1 MIERIRQLE
10 EQSLALEPDVGARA
24 QMLEKVV
31 RYTEEFL
38 NRQPRDPV
46 FCVSDHEGAGLLDS
60 PIAEDPID
68 IDTAIGLYREN
79 VERPGINP
87 ASPWHLGYVPGG
99 GLYHAA
105 LGDFLAAVTNRYSGI
120 FLASP
125 GAVRMERMVLGWLG
139 SVFGFPHT
147 MAGDLTSGG
156 SIAHLSGIV
165 AARESRGLKARDF
178 ERTVVYLTPQT
189 HHCVEKA
196 LGVAGMK
203 ECVQR
208 TIALDD
214 HHRMSA
220 AALAAAIKADLAGGL
235 NPWMI
240 VASAGT
246 TDTGAVDPLEAIAD
260 IAERYSLWMQV
271 DGAYGGVFAL
281 LDYGKRLLRGI
292 ERSDA
297 VIVNPH
303 KGLFLPYG
311 SGAILV
317 RDGAALRA
325 AHRYSANYMQDEETL
340 ASEDEISPADLS
352 PELTRH
358 FRGLRLWLPLKL
370 LGVAPF
376 RAALEEK
383 LLLARYFYERI
394 QEIDGFEV
402 GPYPDLS
409 IVAFRYVPKRGDA
422 NAFNQALVL
431 VLQKDGRTFLSST
444 NIDGVFMLRVAVLSF
459 RTHLEQIDRTID
471 ILQEKV
477 RELESA
483 KSPQAARDDLPQSV
497 SSTGGTL

>member
-1 MIERIRQLE
+1 MIERIQQLE
-10 EQSLALEPDVGARA
+10 KQSRVLEPDAGARA
-24 QMLEKVV
+24 QMLKKVV
-31 RYTEEFL
+31 RYTEAFL
-38 NRQPRDPV
+38 EALPRAPV
-46 FCVSDHEGAGLLDS
+46 YCASDDEGAGFLDS
-60 PIAEDPID
+60 PVAEDPID
-68 IDTAIGLYREN
+68 IDTALDLYRKD

-105 LGDFLAAVTNRYSGI
+105 LGDFLAAVTNRYAGI
-120 FLASP
+120 FIASP
-125 GAVRMERMVLGWLG
+125 GAVRMERMVLRWLG
-139 SVFGFPHT
+139 NVIGFPHT
-147 MAGDLTSGG
+147 MVGDLTSGG

-165 AARESRGLKARDF
+165 AARESRGLKACDF
-178 ERTVVYLTPQT
+178 ERTVVYLTPHT
-189 HHCVEKA
+189 HHCVKKA

-203 ECVQR
+203 ECVPR
-208 TIALDD
+208 TIELDN
-214 HHRMSA
+214 HYRMSA
-220 AALAAAIKADLAGGL
+220 AALEATIKADLAGGH
-235 NPWMI
+235 NPWMV

-246 TDTGAVDPLEAIAD
+246 TDTGAVDPLGPIAD
-260 IAERYSLWMQV
+260 IAERYGVWMQT

-317 RDGAALRA
+317 RDGAALRQ
-325 AHRYSANYMQDEETL
+325 AHRYSAHYMQDEETL
-340 ASEDEISPADLS
+340 ASADEISPADLS

-370 LGVAPF
+370 LGVGPF

-394 QEIDGFEV
+394 QEIEGFEV

-409 IVAFRYVPKRGDA
+409 IVAFRYVPKHGEA

-431 VLQKDGRTFLSST
+431 AVQRDGRTFLSST

-459 RTHLEQIDRTID
+459 RTHLEQIDTTIK
-471 ILQEKV
+471 ILKEKV
-477 RELESA
+477 RELESREV
-483 KSPQAARDDLPQSV
+483 AA
-497 SSTGGTL
+497 GGAR

>member
-1 MIERIRQLE
+1 MIEKIRQLE
-10 EQSLALEPDVGARA
+10 EQSRLLEPDAGTRA
-24 QMLEKVV
+24 QMLERVV
-31 RYTEEFL
+31 RYTEVFL
-38 NRQPRDPV
+38 DGLPRTPV
-46 FCVSDHEGAGLLDS
+46 YRASDDEGAGLLES

-68 IDTAIGLYREN
+68 IDTALDLHREN

-125 GAVRMERMVLGWLG
+125 GAVRMERMVLRWLG
-139 SVFGFPHT
+139 DVIGYPHT

-165 AARESRGLKARDF
+165 AARESHGLKARDF

-189 HHCVEKA
+189 HHCVKKS

-203 ECVQR
+203 ECVKR
-208 TIALDD
+208 IITLDD
-214 HHRMSA
+214 HYRMKA
-220 AALAAAIKADLAGGL
+220 VALEAAIKEDLAAGL
-235 NPWMI
+235 KPWMV

-260 IAERYSLWMQV
+260 IAERYDLWMQV

-281 LDYGKRLLRGI
+281 LDYGKRLFTGI

-297 VIVNPH
+297 VVINPH

-317 RDGAALRA
+317 RDGVALRE

-340 ASEDEISPADLS
+340 ASGDEISPADLS

-383 LLLARYFYERI
+383 LLLARHFYEQI
-394 QEIDGFEV
+394 QKIDGFEV

-409 IVAFRYVPKRGDA
+409 IVAFRYIPKRGDA

-431 VLQKDGRTFLSST
+431 ALQKDGRTFLSST

-459 RTHLEQIDRTID
+459 RTHLEQIDRTIE

-477 RELESA
+477 HELESDEFA
-483 KSPQAARDDLPQSV
+483 P
-497 SSTGGTL
+497 GGER

>member
-10 EQSLALEPDVGARA
+10 ERSRVLEPDAGARV

-31 RYTEEFL
+31 RYTEVFL
-38 NRQPRDPV
+38 EGLPRAPV
-46 FCVSDHEGAGLLDS
+46 FCASDDEGAGLLES
-60 PIAEDPID
+60 PIVEDPID
-68 IDTAIGLYREN
+68 IETALDLHREN

-87 ASPWHLGYVPGG
+87 ASPGHLGYVPGG

-125 GAVRMERMVLGWLG
+125 GAVRMERMVLRWLG
-139 SVFGFPHT
+139 DVIGFPHT

-165 AARESRGLKARDF
+165 SARESRGLKARDF

-189 HHCVEKA
+189 HHCVKKA

-208 TIALDD
+208 IIALDD
-214 HHRMSA
+214 RYRMSA
-220 AALAAAIKADLAGGL
+220 AALESAIKADLAGGL
-235 NPWMI
+235 SPWVV

-260 IAERYSLWMQV
+260 IAERYGVWMQT

-281 LDYGKRLLRGI
+281 VDYGKRLLRGI

-317 RDGAALRA
+317 RDGMALRQ
-325 AHRYSANYMQDEETL
+325 AHRYSASYMQDEETL
-340 ASEDEISPADLS
+340 ASGDEISPADLS

-394 QEIDGFEV
+394 QEKDGFEV

-409 IVAFRYVPKRGDA
+409 IVAFRYVPKHGDA

-431 VLQKDGRTFLSST
+431 AVQRDGRTFLSST
-444 NIDGVFMLRVAVLSF
+444 SSDGVFMLRVAVLSF
-459 RTHLEQIDRTID
+459 RTHLEQIDRTIE
-471 ILQEKV
+471 ILQDKA
-477 RELESA
+477 RELESGQVA
-483 KSPQAARDDLPQSV
+483 TVGD
-497 SSTGGTL
+497 T